1 MNELEMRI
9 MGQVFV
15 DGNDVDF
22 IVFTA
27 LKKDDF
33 WRKKRN
39 TCEAIP
45 AGLLMIRRLSSSY
58 NVVRG

>member
-1 MNELEMRI
+1 MRI

-27 LKKDDF
+27 LKKDDV
-33 WRKKRN
+33 WRKRN

-45 AGLLMIRRLSSSY
+45 AGLLIIRRLSSSY